1 MRVII
6 AGSRTFNDYYLLK
19 KCCDVY
25 LKDCSDIKIVC
36 GMAKGA
42 DLLGLKYA
50 KENNYEVMK
59 FPALWNDFSVD
70 RCVIKTSRN
79 GGKYNALAGHNR
91 NEEMAKNADMLICFW
106 DGTST
111 GTKNMISLGE
121 KYNLIVKVKIY

>member
-6 AGSRTFNDYYLLK
+6 AGSRTFNDYTLLK

-25 LKDCSDIKIVC
+25 LNDFSDIKILC

-42 DLLGLKYA
+42 DALGLRYA
-50 KENNYEVMK
+50 KENNYEVLEY
-59 FPALWNDFSVD
+59 PALWNDFTVD
-70 RCVIKTSRN
+70 KCVVKTSKN

-106 DGTST
+106 DGQSS
-111 GTKNMISLGE
+111 GSRNMISLAE
-121 KYNLIVKVKIY
+121 KYKLIINLKIF